1 MPESFKTGNEEVDR
15 QFGDSIPIPSLML
28 IEGGHGTGKSALV
41 ALFMQG
47 LLESGKKVLCITENT
62 VKEYIENMK
71 AITYNFS
78 HAFLQ
83 NKLTLM
89 PLHVYGIK
97 WNREQSAYL
106 LPVIGKYISNS
117 FKETN
122 AVVIDSLSLLTV
134 FSDATKILDFFTQCK
149 YLVASGMTVII
160 TIHPNDIPPDIALRI
175 TGSVDVFLQLGSTNI
190 GGRDVKTC
198 KIQKLIGAALKP
210 ESGFAFEVDQ
220 TFGIKVVPISMAN
233 A

>member
-1 MPESFKTGNEEVDR
+1 LGESFKTGNEEVDR
-15 QFGDSIPIPSLML
+15 QFGDALPIPSLML
-28 IEGGHGTGKSALV
+28 IEGGHGSGKSALV

-47 LLESGKKVLCITENT
+47 LLENEKKVLCVTENT

-83 NKLTLM
+83 NKLTIM

-97 WNREQSAYL
+97 WNREQSAHL

-134 FSDATKILDFFTQCK
+134 FSDATRILDFFTQCK

-160 TIHPNDIPPDIALRI
+160 TIHPNDIPADIAQRV
-175 TGSVDVFLQLGSTNI
+175 TGSVDVFLQLGSKNI

-198 KIQKLIGAALKP
+198 IIQKLIGAQIKP

>member
-1 MPESFKTGNEEVDR
+1 MGQSFQTGNEEVDR

-28 IEGGHGTGKSALV
+28 IEGGHGSGKSAMV
-41 ALFMQG
+41 ALFMKG
-47 LLESGKKVLCITENT
+47 LLDSDKKVLCITENT

-83 NKLTLM
+83 NKLTIM

-106 LPVIGKYISNS
+106 LPVISKYMSNS
-117 FKETN
+117 FKEAN
-122 AVVIDSLSLLTV
+122 AVIIDSLSLLTV
-134 FSDATKILDFFTQCK
+134 FSDATKILDFF
-149 YLVASGMTVII
+149 
-160 TIHPNDIPPDIALRI
+160 
-175 TGSVDVFLQLGSTNI
+175 LQLGATNV

-198 KIQKLIGAALKP
+198 KIQKLIGAEVKP
-210 ESGFAFEVDQ
+210 ESSFAFEVDQ
-220 TFGIKVVPISMAN
+220 VFGIKVRSEERR
-233 A
+233 

>member
-1 MPESFKTGNEEVDR
+1 MPDGFATGNEEVDR
-15 QFGDSIPIPSLML
+15 QFGDKLPIPSLML
-28 IEGGHGTGKSALV
+28 IEGGHGSGKSALV

-47 LLESGKKVLCITENT
+47 LLENDKKVLCITENT

-97 WNREQSAYL
+97 WNREQSAHL

-117 FKETN
+117 FKETH

-134 FSDATKILDFFTQCK
+134 FSDATRILDFFTQCK

-160 TIHPNDIPPDIALRI
+160 TIHPNDIPPDIAQRV
-175 TGSVDVFLQLGSTNI
+175 TGSVDVFLQLGSQNI

-198 KIQKLIGAALKP
+198 KIQKCIGAEIKP

>member
-1 MPESFKTGNEEVDR
+1 MGDKLLTGNEEVDR
-15 QFGDSIPIPSLML
+15 QFGNSLPIPSLML
-28 IEGGHGTGKSALV
+28 IEGGHGSGKSAMV

-47 LLESGKKVLCITENT
+47 LLEGGKKVLCITENT
-62 VKEYIENMK
+62 VKEYIETMK
-71 AITYNFS
+71 AITFNFS

-83 NKLTLM
+83 NKLTIM

-97 WNREQSAYL
+97 WNREQSAHL

-160 TIHPNDIPPDIALRI
+160 TIHPNDIPPDIAQRI
-175 TGSVDVFLQLGSTNI
+175 TGSVDVFLQLGSKNI
-190 GGRDVKTC
+190 AGTEVKTC
-198 KIQKLIGAALKP
+198 QIRKLIGSELKP

-220 TFGIKVVPISMAN
+220 TFGIKVVPIAMAN

>member
-1 MPESFKTGNEEVDR
+1 LGDKLLTGNEEVDR
-15 QFGDSIPIPSLML
+15 QFGNSLPIPSLML
-28 IEGGHGTGKSALV
+28 IEGGHGTGKSAMV

-47 LLESGKKVLCITENT
+47 LLEGGKKVLCITENT
-62 VKEYIENMK
+62 VKEYIETMK
-71 AITYNFS
+71 AITFNFS

-83 NKLTLM
+83 NKLTIM

-97 WNREQSAYL
+97 WNREQSAHL

-160 TIHPNDIPPDIALRI
+160 TIHPNDIPPDIAQRI
-175 TGSVDVFLQLGSTNI
+175 TGSVDVFLQLGSKNI
-190 GGRDVKTC
+190 AGNEVKTC
-198 KIQKLIGAALKP
+198 QIRKLIGSELKP

-220 TFGIKVVPISMAN
+220 TFGIKVVPIAMAN